1 MTVHPAAQGSSRRAR
16 LLFVHAHPDDE
27 TLTTGVTMAAYAAQG
42 HDVHL
47 LTCTLGEEGEVIP
60 AELAHCGSDRDDS
73 LGYTRRGELRAAM
86 AVLGVQHAVLGE
98 DPARGVAS
106 RYRDSGMVGTS
117 GAEHPDAFAAAD
129 VDEAAAM
136 VAAHIR
142 ALRPDVV
149 VTYDRQG
156 GYSHPDHV
164 QAHRVTMSA
173 LSALSAL
180 SARSARSAPS
190 ARTASA
196 ELDAMAAPV
205 AYCILTPE
213 SWASQ
218 DRLWLQE
225 NVSSTSS
232 TSVVLQQDDP
242 YPPSVVRDEVVTHV
256 VDEPALVEK
265 QSRAL
270 AQHKTQVVVYDGY
283 YTLSNHVAARL
294 SGREGFARL
303 DLATGDLVPAA
314 HGAPWHAGLL
324 IDLEGR

>member
-1 MTVHPAAQGSSRRAR
+1 VTAHPAAQGFPRQAR
-16 LLFVHAHPDDE
+16 LLFIHAHPDDE
-27 TLTTGVTMAAYAAQG
+27 TLTTGITMAAYAAQG

-60 AELAHCGSDRDDS
+60 PELAHCGSDRDDS
-73 LGYTRRGELRAAM
+73 LGYTRREELRAAM

-117 GAEHPDAFAAAD
+117 GAEHPDAFACAD
-129 VDEAAAM
+129 LDEAAAM

-149 VTYDRQG
+149 VTYDKQG

-180 SARSARSAPS
+180 SAR
-190 ARTASA
+190 TASA
-196 ELDAMAAPV
+196 ELDAMAVPV
-205 AYCILTPE
+205 AYCIVTPR

-225 NVSSTSS
+225 NVSSTDS
-232 TSVVLQQDDP
+232 TCVVLQQDDP

-256 VDEPALVEK
+256 VDEPALVET

-270 AQHKTQVVVYDGY
+270 AQHKTQVVVFDSY
-283 YTLSNHVAARL
+283 YMLSNHVAARL
-294 SGREGFARL
+294 SGREGFARF
-303 DLATGDLVPAA
+303 DLATGDLVRTA

-324 IDLEGR
+324 TDLEGRG

>member
-1 MTVHPAAQGSSRRAR
+1 MTAHPAAQGSPRQAR

-27 TLTTGVTMAAYAAQG
+27 TLTTGITMAAYAAQG

-73 LGYTRRGELRAAM
+73 LGYTRREELRAAM

-106 RYRDSGMVGTS
+106 RYRDSGMAGTS
-117 GAEHPDAFAAAD
+117 GAQHPDAFANAD
-129 VDEAAAM
+129 VDEAAAL
-136 VAAHIR
+136 VATHIR
-142 ALRPDVV
+142 AVRPDVV

-173 LSALSAL
+173 LSALSAW
-180 SARSARSAPS
+180 
-190 ARTASA
+190 TASA
-196 ELDAMAAPV
+196 EPDAMAAPV
-205 AYCILTPE
+205 AYCILTPQ

-225 NVSSTSS
+225 NVSATSS
-232 TSVVLQQDDP
+232 TCVVLQQDDP
-242 YPPSVVRDEVVTHV
+242 YPPSVVRDDVVTHV
-256 VDEPALVEK
+256 VDEPVLVET

-270 AQHKTQVVVYDGY
+270 GQHRTQVVVYDGY

-314 HGAPWHAGLL
+314 PSAPWHAGLL
-324 IDLEGR
+324 TDLEGR

>member
-1 MTVHPAAQGSSRRAR
+1 VTAHLAAQGSSRQAR

-27 TLTTGVTMAAYAAQG
+27 TLTTGITMAAYAAQG

-73 LGYTRRGELRAAM
+73 LGSTRREELRAAM

-117 GAEHPDAFAAAD
+117 GAQHPDAFANAD

-136 VAAHIR
+136 VAAHIK

-173 LSALSAL
+173 LSALA
-180 SARSARSAPS
+180 

-205 AYCILTPE
+205 AYCILTPH

-232 TSVVLQQDDP
+232 TCIVLQQDDP
-242 YPPSVVRDEVVTHV
+242 YPPSVVRDEAVTHV
-256 VDEPALVEK
+256 VDEPALVGA

-270 AQHKTQVVVYDGY
+270 AQHRTQVVVYDGY

-324 IDLEGR
+324 TDLEGRR

>member
-1 MTVHPAAQGSSRRAR
+1 MTAHPAAQGSPRRAR

-27 TLTTGVTMAAYAAQG
+27 TLTTGITMAAYAAQG

-60 AELAHCGSDRDDS
+60 AELAHCGADRDDS
-73 LGYTRRGELRAAM
+73 LGYTRREELRAAM

-106 RYRDSGMVGTS
+106 RYRDSGMAGTS
-117 GAEHPDAFAAAD
+117 GAQHPDAFAAAD

-149 VTYDRQG
+149 VTYDRYG

-173 LSALSAL
+173 LSALSA
-180 SARSARSAPS
+180 
-190 ARTASA
+190 RTASA

-205 AYCILTPE
+205 AYCILTPQ

-225 NVSSTSS
+225 NASSSSSTC
-232 TSVVLQQDDP
+232 VVQQQDDP

-256 VDEPALVEK
+256 VDEPALVDT

-270 AQHKTQVVVYDGY
+270 AQHRTQVVVYDGY

-314 HGAPWHAGLL
+314 PSAPWHAGLL
-324 IDLEGR
+324 TDLEGRR